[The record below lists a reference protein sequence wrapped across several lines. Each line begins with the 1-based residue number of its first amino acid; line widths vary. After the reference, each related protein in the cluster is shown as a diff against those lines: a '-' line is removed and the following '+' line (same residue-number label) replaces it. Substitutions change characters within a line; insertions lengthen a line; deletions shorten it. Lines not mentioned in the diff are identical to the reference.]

1 MRSNRA
7 VGLLIVATGLAFSPL
22 LGGGFEFL
30 SWDDTTNIV
39 HQPIVNTWSGEH
51 LLAAW
56 SAVAL
61 GVYEPLGVMLKA
73 VTVRLFGMHVQPF
86 HLVTLALH
94 LANACLLFALAR
106 RLLAHCDADL
116 GAGLRPGA
124 GALVAAGLFALHP
137 MRVEVV
143 AWASGQSYALAGSFF
158 LLSLY
163 AYLRY
168 CELRREAAGGGRA
181 LGLLAL
187 SALSYLCAVLSKGSA
202 VFLPVALLLLDYF
215 PLRRRLDRRLLVE
228 KLPHFAVGAV
238 LGVVIVRATAGAQAD
253 NSLDLGLPARIAYA
267 LHSLLFHLGKTFWP
281 AELLPSYTL
290 SQPEVTPLT
299 GPLLLTT
306 VGVVALCALA
316 WGWRRRAAWFATAWV
331 IYLAG
336 MLPVSGLFAHGAWT
350 LGADRYTYLPLFGL
364 WIALGAVATSRQ
376 LVPRPTLADP
386 RSRVAIAGLL
396 VLLAVWG
403 ISTHRQ
409 VQHWRDTEALWSYTL
424 ERDPA
429 NPTALNNLGFHYLD
443 RERYERAVPL
453 FATAVAVEPGN
464 LRALLNL
471 GFSLEKLGRLDEA
484 LHVYR
489 RALPHHSKAAA
500 LHNNIGVVYGKLGQ
514 PEKAE
519 EYARRAK
526 ELGFSR

>member
-1 MRSNRA
+1 MRSSRA

-51 LLAAW
+51 LLIAW
-56 SAVAL
+56 SAVVL

-86 HLVTLALH
+86 HLVTLVLH
-94 LANACLLFALAR
+94 LTNACLLFALAR
-106 RLLAHCDADL
+106 RLLAHCNADL

-143 AWASGQSYALAGSFF
+143 AWASGQSYALAGIFF

-202 VFLPVALLLLDYF
+202 IFLPAALLLLDYF
-215 PLRRRLDRRLLVE
+215 PLRRRPGWRLLVE
-228 KLPHFAVGAV
+228 KLPHLAVATA
-238 LGVVIVRATAGAQAD
+238 LGVVMLGATAGAQGENPFD
-253 NSLDLGLPARIAYA
+253 LDWPARSAYA
-267 LHSLLFHLGKTFWP
+267 LHSLLFHLGKTLWP

-290 SQPEVTPLT
+290 SQPDVNPLS
-299 GPLLLTT
+299 GSLLLYS
-306 VGVVALCALA
+306 VGVAALCGLA
-316 WGWRRRAAWFATAWV
+316 WGARRRAPWLIAALG
-331 IYLAG
+331 IYVAG
-336 MLPVSGLFAHGAWT
+336 LLPVSGLFAHGAWT

-364 WIALGAVATSRQ
+364 WIVLGALATSRW
-376 LVPRPTLADP
+376 LVPHPSVSDA
-386 RSRVAIAGLL
+386 RSRVAIGGLL
-396 VLLAVWG
+396 ALLLVWG
-403 ISTHRQ
+403 ISTQRQ
-409 VQHWRDTEALWSYTL
+409 VEHWRNTEALWTYTL
-424 ERDPA
+424 QCDPA
-429 NPTALNNLGFHYLD
+429 NPTALNNLGFHYLEL
-443 RERYERAVPL
+443 ERYERAIPL
-453 FATAVAVEPGN
+453 FYSTVALEPGN
-464 LRALLNL
+464 LKAVLNL
-471 GFSLEKLGRLDEA
+471 GFSLERLGRVEEA
-484 LHVYR
+484 LHIYR
-489 RALPHHSKAAA
+489 RALPHHSQAAA
-500 LHNNIGVVYGKLGQ
+500 LHNNIGVVYHKLGQ
-514 PEKAE
+514 LERAE
-519 EYARRAK
+519 EHAARA
-526 ELGFSR
+526 EALGFSR